1 MLNQQYL
8 ENLDIDTCLV
18 FNSTWNFKTLFK
30 KSYIYFF
37 FILRLLDQMTC
48 HDNLNYF
55 NVIYLPFILENTRS
69 QQFKMLFNLKLK
81 YLDTH
86 LTPPDIFAF
95 EERRFVWKSVAF
107 ETWKNLHVPFMHRFF
122 M

>member
-1 MLNQQYL
+1 
-8 ENLDIDTCLV
+8 
-18 FNSTWNFKTLFK
+18 
-30 KSYIYFF
+30 
-37 FILRLLDQMTC
+37 MTC

-107 ETWKNLHVPFMHRFF
+107 DTWKNPHVPFMHRFF